1 MCDYLRA
8 YPKAM
13 RARILSTWRLGAV
26 PSGAEGVGMPPVPP
40 TEEWPVVF
48 EGLKA
53 FVAETLRPT
62 RAPDTTRAAEG
73 KAAGAATQG
82 KLGSVA
88 AAEAKT
94 GAEAE
99 GSISPSISPSISYA
113 DAQEAAEV
121 AAAIA
126 AVEAVRVV
134 EAAEAAEAAEA
145 RAPAPYVTAYAAEI
159 AVLREMGFD
168 TEAAGSALVATS
180 GDIDRAAERL
190 ASQPD

>member
-1 MCDYLRA
+1 MLG
-8 YPKAM
+8 
-13 RARILSTWRLGAV
+13 STGGA
-26 PSGAEGVGMPPVPP
+26 PNA
-40 TEEWPVVF
+40 
-48 EGLKA
+48 
-53 FVAETLRPT
+53 T
-62 RAPDTTRAAEG
+62 RAISLEG
-73 KAAGAATQG
+73 PAAGYDLSRSPAA
-82 KLGSVA
+82 GSA
-88 AAEAKT
+88 AAAVRRAISLDLV
-94 GAEAE
+94 G
-99 GSISPSISPSISYA
+99 SPSISPSISYA

-134 EAAEAAEAAEA
+134 EAAEAAEAAAA